1 MKTEL
6 NNRYK
11 KGWGEIKLFE
21 EMSDI
26 LKNTYNVSY
35 VGKTHAHYVSFAS
48 KVIKQR
54 IRREISDLW
63 IIMYSK
69 KRKIA
74 KMIFLQ
80 AKFHKTKTYLPFKFT
95 GEYFQY
101 ELLSWRPE
109 IKNIGKRFKFPSN
122 ILSFTEN
129 DSIGTF
135 GTFYFDNNNK
145 IDFAFAVASLLK
157 PNKIG
162 TQKTQTP
169 IFLDFPNINNNSC
182 LIKIGRNYEIEIVAT
197 LNIDCFAQSLL
208 KLRIGAEFQTNYQLR
223 STVGGILRNSP
234 AKDDVVVT
242 DFLNSF
248 DANSN
253 DSQQNALIT
262 NFMIINVDPKNE
274 K

>member
-6 NNRYK
+6 NKRYK
-11 KGWGEIKLFE
+11 KGYGEIKLFG

-26 LKNTYNVSY
+26 LKKSYNVSY
-35 VGKTHAHYVSFAS
+35 VRKTHAHYVSFDS
-48 KVIKQR
+48 KSIKQR

-74 KMIFLQ
+74 KMTFLQ

-101 ELLSWRPE
+101 ELLSLRPE
-109 IKNIGKRFKFPSN
+109 IKNIGKRFEFPSN
-122 ILSFTEN
+122 ILSFTDN

-135 GTFYFDNNNK
+135 GTFYLDNNKK
-145 IDFAFAVASLLK
+145 IDFAFSVASILK
-157 PNKIG
+157 HNKIG
-162 TQKTQTP
+162 TQKKQTP
-169 IFLDFPNINNNSC
+169 TSLVFPNIDSDTS
-182 LIKIGRNYEIEIVAT
+182 LIRIGRNQGIETIAT
-197 LNIDCFAQSLL
+197 LNIDCFTHSLL
-208 KLRIGAEFQTNYQLR
+208 DLRIGAEFQTNYYLL
-223 STVGGILRNSP
+223 SVIGGILKNSP

-242 DFLNSF
+242 EFLDSF

-253 DSQQNALIT
+253 DSQQNDLIT
-262 NFMIINVDPKNE
+262 NFMIINVDGKNE
-274 K
+274 E